1 MKNLRFALLGISLLG
16 LSACQTV
23 DGMITDV
30 RNIELPAM
38 GANAGTAEEFIIQ
51 GNCAQTEVVP
61 ELSGYSEFTASQFT
75 TEDQLIT
82 RAHISGINSTCSYS
96 ERAMS
101 VDLELAFEG
110 TLGPQAKAVAPSKSS
125 YAYPFFV
132 AITSPGGKIL
142 AKEVF
147 SASMIYAQGEDY
159 KSYKETL
166 RQIIPLN
173 DTKQGKKYKV
183 LVGFQLSQEQLNYN
197 RQILEQQQLAE
208 QAAIVAAE
216 NAQKLQ
222 ASQIK
227 AIEEQRAKAAANV
240 IDPVDQIII
249 QRTTGQ
255 Q

>member
-1 MKNLRFALLGISLLG
+1 MSNTIPTLSDGTSVADLINLETREVQLRTLADREIYEIEQRKIFGKTWLLLGHESEIPNHGDFVQRHMGEDSVIVGRSRDNEIHVCLNVCPHRGMKITTHESGSTKVHTCIYHGWAFKPNGEFLG
-16 LSACQTV
+16 SPVA
-23 DGMITDV
+23 
-30 RNIELPAM
+30 
-38 GANAGTAEEFIIQ
+38 
-51 GNCAQTEVVP
+51 
-61 ELSGYSEFTASQFT
+61 
-75 TEDQLIT
+75 DQCM
-82 RAHISGINSTCSYS
+82 H
-96 ERAMS
+96 
-101 VDLELAFEG
+101 
-110 TLGPQAKAVAPSKSS
+110 
-125 YAYPFFV
+125 
-132 AITSPGGKIL
+132 GKIL